1 MNKLTLL
8 SRALVLS
15 ATITT
20 VLAGCS
26 TNTPEET
33 AKNNKAGEQTAQ
45 TKAKNVTTEQVNKE
59 PLKQQV
65 NSNEA
70 KTQQSQTV
78 SNVKPSTAVIDQTQ
92 MANQDEYQAGQATV
106 RSESIAVDGA
116 RISSMT
122 KMKRSLTY
130 APGAPSPQNLHYR
143 EQPNSENY
151 AQGKINPVYNTNQ
164 NPVSTFSVDVDTAS
178 YANVR
183 RLLNQGLWPDKGA
196 VRVEEMINYFN
207 YNYPAPQTTE
217 QPFAVHTEVAASPW
231 NPGTHLMRIA
241 LKGYQT
247 SKENLPPMNLV
258 FLFDVSGSMNNA
270 NKLPLLKQ
278 AFSLLTKQ
286 LRPQDH
292 VSMVVYAGASGLVL
306 EPTKGDQQNDILAAL
321 DKLAAGGSTNGG
333 AGIELAYKTAE
344 QHFTKGGINRVILA
358 TDGDFNVGTTNMDKL
373 KTLVEKKKQSGVF
386 LSILG
391 FGQGN
396 YNDHLM
402 EELSNI
408 GNGTAYYVDSFKEAR
423 KVFSD
428 GLTGTLLTIAKDVKI
443 QVEFN
448 PAYVSEYRLIGY
460 DNRQLKREDFN
471 NDKVDAGDI
480 GADHTVTAFY
490 EIVMTG
496 SNYHFSDPLRY
507 KRSSNENSKTAN
519 ARKTPAKNDELAFVK
534 LRYKK
539 PDEDKSQLVRLPILA
554 SSINSDF
561 AQASEEFKFA
571 TAVAAFGEKLRGSQ
585 YVDWSIEQ
593 IKQTATANLGKDT
606 WGYRH
611 EFVQLTLNAQAI
623 EPKGWRRN

>member
-1 MNKLTLL
+1 MNKLTFL

-26 TNTPEET
+26 TNTPEEG
-33 AKNNKAGEQTAQ
+33 ANNNKASEQTAQ
-45 TKAKNVTTEQVNKE
+45 TQEATKTQRVTT
-59 PLKQQV
+59 QQAQEA
-65 NSNEA
+65 NE
-70 KTQQSQTV
+70 QQSETL
-78 SNVKPSTAVIDQTQ
+78 STAKPTKAVIQQQ
-92 MANQDEYQAGQATV
+92 MAKRDEYAAVQADKHAIRG
-106 RSESIAVDGA
+106 SS
-116 RISSMT
+116 SSMV
-122 KMKRSLTY
+122 KMKQSLTY
-130 APGAPSPQNLHYR
+130 GPGAPLLHILPYR

-151 AQGKINPVYNTNQ
+151 AQAKINPVYSTDL

-183 RLLNQGLWPDKGA
+183 RLLNQGQWPNKGA

-207 YNYPAPQTTE
+207 YNYPAPKTTD
-217 QPFAVHTEVAASPW
+217 QPFAVHTEVATSPW
-231 NPGTHLMRIA
+231 NPGTKLMRIA

-286 LRPQDH
+286 LRPEDH

-306 EPTKGDQQNDILAAL
+306 KPTKGDQQNDILAAL

-358 TDGDFNVGTTNMDKL
+358 TDGDFNVGTTSMDKL

-428 GLTGTLLTIAKDVKI
+428 GLTGTLLNIAKDVKI

-480 GADHTVTAFY
+480 GAGHTVTAFY

-496 SNYHFSDPLRY
+496 SDYHFSDPLRY
-507 KRSSNENSKTAN
+507 KDNKAN
-519 ARKTPAKNDELAFVK
+519 DRKAPAKNDELAFVK

-539 PDEDKSQLVRLPILA
+539 PDEDKSQLIRLPILA
-554 SSINSDF
+554 SNAHSDF
-561 AQASEEFKFA
+561 AKASESFKFA

-593 IKQTATANLGKDT
+593 IKQTASANMGKDT

-623 EPKGWRRN
+623 EPK